1 MTDTDRLDWL
11 ERVGGSLTAIHE
23 DGALLPSGWAAK
35 TRDDPWVSGDSPRA
49 AIDRAHAQHRWG
61 QHSTNAAPPRHENPH
76 DQA

>member
-1 MTDTDRLDWL
+1 MTDTERLNWL
-11 ERVGGSLTAIHE
+11 ERMGGSLTAIHE

-61 QHSTNAAPPRHENPH
+61 QPQTNRLTHQRCSRP
-76 DQA
+76 